1 MENFHLVLSV
11 SNYPPQSNNFFL
23 KSIYFFDITS
33 LLYWNLLR
41 FLICF
46 IRLIPLFL
54 SLTASL
60 FATTSCKNVETLQR
74 KTAFFGFKSLLVTLL
89 CNIILASLLLSI
101 QSCSSSFECGLLL
114 LATSTR
120 GGGGGSQVQGH
131 RQLIQNMVQCL
142 KYFCNWLYHSCGM
155 HNTPLCGSLQST
167 ATESNLRIQHWHQNS
182 LRIVVNWQ

>member
-41 FLICF
+41 FLISF

-120 GGGGGSQVQGH
+120 GGGGGWQKYKAIHSYSKIWYSASSTFATGCITRVVCIIPH
-131 RQLIQNMVQCL
+131 YVAPCSLLPQNQTSE
-142 KYFCNWLYHSCGM
+142 Y
-155 HNTPLCGSLQST
+155 ST
-167 ATESNLRIQHWHQNS
+167 DTKTALE
-182 LRIVVNWQ
+182 